1 MSLDEIK
8 ALTDIFGAGGGLL
21 VMLGMLAVGA
31 LFPVWRR
38 ERQAPKPEADLVKD
52 SDVLVFMAR
61 HELKMTEVERRVA
74 RLERKI
80 GD

>member
-1 MSLDEIK
+1 MSLDEIS
-8 ALTDIFGAGGGLL
+8 ALTEAFGPGGGLL

-38 ERQAPKPEADLVKD
+38 ERQAPKPDADLVKD
-52 SDVLVFMAR
+52 ADVLVFMAK
-61 HELKMTEVERRVA
+61 HDLKMADITRRVE